1 MGEESKQPGGVG
13 GFGGGA
19 RLVALGFQNSSEQTF
34 APQVEASYCAAP
46 ADLKNIYCGEASF
59 EYAGRRSPIFIGMNN
74 RAKILRFGGVN
85 LYLNGVIK
93 GGPVFVKNLGFRTG
107 GRAEAGFGFL
117 TPVGGRNIFW
127 DFNMGPHL
135 YYDNQK
141 GGDFWNKAKFS
152 PAVVLGASFFL
163 EN

>member
-34 APQVEASYCAAP
+34 APQV
-46 ADLKNIYCGEASF
+46 EASF

>member
-1 MGEESKQPGGVG
+1 MPFDKCPP
-13 GFGGGA
+13 
-19 RLVALGFQNSSEQTF
+19 RLHLIAHQGR
-34 APQVEASYCAAP
+34 
-46 ADLKNIYCGEASF
+46 KNVIC
-59 EYAGRRSPIFIGMNN
+59 
-74 RAKILRFGGVN
+74 
-85 LYLNGVIK
+85 LNGVIK
-93 GGPVFVKNLGFRTG
+93 GGPVFVKNLGVRTG